1 MGELLL
7 HSDDH
12 EMDRN
17 ISPRGT
23 AKDWDPD
30 LLSIQLVRKLD
41 QERVEKEEERKVWI
55 ILDLLVMVTH

>member
-23 AKDWDPD
+23 AKDWDPG

-41 QERVEKEEERKVWI
+41 QESCAQ
-55 ILDLLVMVTH
+55 